1 MMEKHNKEKSK
12 KDKDLK
18 ALKQEK
24 DKYLAGWQRCQA
36 DFLNYKTEEGAR
48 LKALIDYEIED
59 WAHELLAV
67 IDQFNRAKQEVKE
80 KTSVIQG
87 FLQIEQ
93 YFKNFLKSK
102 DIEEIK
108 TEIGKVFN
116 PEIEEAVETEEKKGA
131 KDGEILAIIQ
141 KGYKHKEKV
150 IRPTRVKV
158 AKH

>member
-1 MMEKHNKEKSK
+1 MEKQNKEKIQ

-36 DFLNYKTEEGAR
+36 DFLNYKKAEAER
-48 LKALIDYEIED
+48 LNALVDYEIED
-59 WAHELLAV
+59 WAHELLIV
-67 IDQFNRAKQEVKE
+67 IDQLDRARQEVKE

-87 FLQIEQ
+87 FLQIEE
-93 YFKNFLKSK
+93 YFINFLKSK
-102 DIEEIK
+102 DIKEIK
-108 TEIGKVFN
+108 TEVGKLFN

-141 KGYKHKEKV
+141 KGYKHKNKI

-158 AKH
+158 AKN